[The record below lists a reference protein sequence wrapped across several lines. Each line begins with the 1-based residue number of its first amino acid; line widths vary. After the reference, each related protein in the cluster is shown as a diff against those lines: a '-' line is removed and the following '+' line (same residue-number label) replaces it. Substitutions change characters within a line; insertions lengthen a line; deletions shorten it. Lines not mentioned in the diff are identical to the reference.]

1 MSYNMS
7 KGGINMQKITKKLT
21 RSIALAM
28 SIVMISATAI
38 FASPMKDVSP
48 NHWAYNDIVE
58 MQRRGLLLT
67 NSKGEFFPN
76 QYVTYFEF
84 SQILAKVTGYEDELV
99 NPNMDPNLKKN
110 IRDNYEKQK
119 PIIESHA
126 KNYKHWQHDTNK
138 EIAYLLGRGYLTKED
153 LGKFMSKSTS
163 GMESKRGVRK
173 QEATVYLVRILHKA
187 ETAKKEYTS
196 TGFKDEAQ
204 IDASYRPYV
213 AYMKS
218 LGIVNGDQ
226 NGEFGPAQP
235 VTRATLSKMLV
246 DTLRIMEAEE
256 NKPPVETDPPADKA
270 IEGKIQ
276 RMISRGDDSYYLVI
290 EVEPG
295 QTQNYTI
302 KSSASIADKA
312 GNGISLSNLKAKI
325 DNKGSQ
331 DIVITARVEVIENT
345 EYITDL
351 KIITEL
357 AGGTVD
363 EPEEEITEPKEDEK
377 FTGSLKGGLYS
388 VLIGPESAVK
398 IQLANGEL
406 KEFKIDFN
414 SKIYSHIDRKNI
426 SLWDLRLNQEIEV
439 KIVDDRVESVTIT
452 KEAPPVTLNGKITDV
467 SVSGDQIDMYVT
479 YSSLGQG
486 ANIEKTI
493 NVPIETR
500 VIEGTRERSRKD
512 LKEGMEIVVIYEK
525 SGDTR
530 PERIIIL
537 SK

>member
-1 MSYNMS
+1 MS

-28 SIVMISATAI
+28 SIVMISTTAI

-67 NSKGEFFPN
+67 NSQGEFFPN

-84 SQILAKVTGYEDELV
+84 SQILAKVTGYQDELV
-99 NPNMDPNLKKN
+99 NPNMDPSLKKN
-110 IRDNYEKQK
+110 IRDNYEKQR

-126 KNYKHWQHDTNK
+126 KNYKYWQHDTNK

-173 QEATVYLVRILHKA
+173 QEATTYLVRILHKA
-187 ETAKKEYTS
+187 ETAKNEYTS

-235 VTRATLSKMLV
+235 MTRATLSKMLV
-246 DTLRIMEAEE
+246 YTLRIMESEE
-256 NKPPVETDPPADKA
+256 NNEPPVETDPPADKA

-302 KSSASIADKA
+302 KSSASIVDKA
-312 GNGISLSNLKAKI
+312 GNEISLSSLKGKI
-325 DNKGSQ
+325 DNKGSE
-331 DIVITARVEVIENT
+331 DIVITARVELIDNT
-345 EYITDL
+345 EHITSVKMITDL
-351 KIITEL
+351 EDS
-357 AGGTVD
+357 AVD
-363 EPEEEITEPKEDEK
+363 EPKEDTTDPKEDEQ
-377 FTGSLKGGLYS
+377 FTGSLKGSIYS
-388 VLIGPESAVK
+388 VLIGPESELT
-398 IQLANGEL
+398 IQLSDREL

-439 KIVDDRVESVTIT
+439 KVVNDKVESVTIV
-452 KEAPPVTLNGKITDV
+452 KEAPPVTLNGKITNV

-493 NVPIETR
+493 DIPMETR
-500 VIEGTRERSRKD
+500 VIEGTRERGRKD
-512 LKEGMEIVVIYEK
+512 LKEGMEVIVIYEK